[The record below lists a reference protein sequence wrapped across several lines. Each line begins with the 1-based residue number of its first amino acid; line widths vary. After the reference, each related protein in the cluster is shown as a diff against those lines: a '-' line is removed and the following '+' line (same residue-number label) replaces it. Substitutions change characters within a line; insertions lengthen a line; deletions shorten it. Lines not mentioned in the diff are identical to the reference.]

1 MKEQVISKET
11 AILAK
16 EKGFDYLTIY
26 AYLATPKH
34 LISQYGS
41 TYLRTNGNPFGDF
54 FKGKNWNK
62 KYESNKNKIVC
73 SAPTQSLLAKWL
85 REVHNIHVT
94 VEYIYTSKTYIVLI
108 RSYDPTYKANSIG
121 FGKNYNYEQALEEGL
136 KHALKYLIKSTNNND
151 IS

>member
-1 MKEQVISKET
+1 MNITEQIISKET

-16 EKGFDYLTIY
+16 EKGFDYPTIY

-41 TYLRTNGNPFGDF
+41 TYLRTDGNPFGDF
-54 FKGKNWNK
+54 FKGKNWNVK
-62 KYESNKNKIVC
+62 EKLT

-94 VEYIYTSKTYIVLI
+94 SEYIATSKTYIALV
-108 RSYDPTYKANSIG
+108 RSYDPYRACSLGIW
-121 FGKNYNYEQALEEGL
+121 KNYNYEQALEKGL
-136 KHALKYLIKSTNNND
+136 SYALEYLKSTNNND
-151 IS
+151 IQ